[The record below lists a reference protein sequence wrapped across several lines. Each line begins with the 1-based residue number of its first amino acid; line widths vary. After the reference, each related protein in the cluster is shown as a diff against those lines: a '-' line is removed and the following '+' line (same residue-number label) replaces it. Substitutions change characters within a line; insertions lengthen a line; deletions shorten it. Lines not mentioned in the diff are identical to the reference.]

1 MSTLYPEEAV
11 KATIQTYQTELE
23 KGAAALDAVT
33 KERDELKA
41 KVASL
46 TELAKKAS
54 QPSAL
59 FTASD
64 LAPLASSLVRGG
76 KLTQEKSAAFIQ
88 NILDTPSGVLKVAQ
102 MLADQQAVT
111 TNPNHITPVEK
122 QAGSVSESNIG
133 PVSPALLDRV
143 NTYASQNGITA
154 Q

>member
-1 MSTLYPEEAV
+1 MPTLYPEEAV

-23 KGAAALDAVT
+23 KGAAELDAVV

-46 TELAKKAS
+46 TEEAKKAS
-54 QPSAL
+54 QPAAL

-88 NILDTPSGVLKVAQ
+88 NILDAPSGVLKVAQ
-102 MLADQQAVT
+102 MLADQHAVT

-122 QAGSVSESNIG
+122 QASGVSESDIG
-133 PVSPALLDRV
+133 PVSPALLDRMSS
-143 NTYASQNGITA
+143 YANQHGITA